1 VGGDPGATE
10 VVYKG
15 VLRRWLFG
23 WREVRVRG
31 LASTRLQ
38 LWEVLLGREFDE
50 YLVGDTISVEWGPYQ
65 RKLEE
70 SVG

>member
-1 VGGDPGATE
+1 M
-10 VVYKG
+10 
-15 VLRRWLFG
+15 
-23 WREVRVRG
+23 RVRG

-50 YLVGDTISVEWGPYQ
+50 YLVGDTISVEWGSYQ